1 MDSRF
6 RVDLIAATPN
16 PQQCVWAA
24 MHQDYSEGFVAADPG
39 SWPGETKAGGI
50 CVKRLLA
57 GERGHYGP
65 LEHAQIVLNVGWFP
79 HSVMQQARTHRVG
92 VSFDVQCLAG
102 DTEITFLQ
110 AGGSLRKIRI
120 AELHDLW
127 TNGERASR
135 HRQML
140 GRQGEAPGTYRRD
153 CRKRLQKMR
162 LRVLNEDT
170 NVFETSHLKEV
181 TCSGLQPVY
190 RLTMEDGRTLD
201 CTANHRLLTP
211 DGWLTMG
218 EALSLKVRRDGTVR
232 SFRHTA
238 QVLANGNMAV
248 GTGSY
253 RDRGWM
259 QNQIEAGTTPG
270 EMAEQAGCSIT
281 TIRDWAR
288 RHHIQLK
295 ERNRRFQPG
304 NKPWNHN
311 PSALHRQ
318 QEWLQQRL
326 EDGLH
331 ADEMA
336 ELAGC
341 SIEAIKKWVVH
352 FGLTLNRRPT
362 GFQKG
367 LRHWNKDR
375 GGYKLQLS
383 ESSREARRAQGQ
395 QITRRGSESH
405 FWKGG
410 TSSERELISA
420 WTRQVAPQVHQRFNH
435 TCQRCG
441 LRGSEHQLHAH
452 HLVPV
457 YADPSLGYEI
467 ENLVSLCQPCHA
479 FVHKHHQEAEFA
491 AAFQLLKPITTWP
504 AKPRPRGRR
513 LMAHPLTVVQ
523 VEFLGSQMTYDLE
536 VVDPWHNFVANG
548 LVVHNSMRY
557 TGDRI
562 SRAASGELDL
572 EEVFYLRPIGSYS
585 DRQGKKYAY
594 TTEQRAVDLELC
606 QAAAERYRQMVEDQG
621 MAEEHARGILP
632 FDYRQHFV
640 VSFSLRAFLHFL
652 DLRAKLDA
660 QQEIREL
667 CDLMWP
673 HLVGWAPQFAEWYE
687 KSRLHKARLAP

>member
-6 RVDLIAATPN
+6 RVALIAATPN

-39 SWPGETKAGGI
+39 SWPGETKAGEI

-135 HRQML
+135 HRQIL

-162 LRVLNEDT
+162 LRVLNEAT

-201 CTANHRLLTP
+201 CTTNHRLLTP
-211 DGWLTMG
+211 DGWQTMG
-218 EALSLKVRRDGTVR
+218 EALSLKACRDGTVR
-232 SFRHTA
+232 SFRRTA
-238 QVLANGNMAV
+238 QVLANGNVAV
-248 GTGSY
+248 GTGAY
-253 RDRGWM
+253 RDRGWL

-270 EMAEQAGCSIT
+270 EMAEQAGCSIET
-281 TIRDWAR
+281 
-288 RHHIQLK
+288 
-295 ERNRRFQPG
+295 
-304 NKPWNHN
+304 
-311 PSALHRQ
+311 
-318 QEWLQQRL
+318 
-326 EDGLH
+326 
-331 ADEMA
+331 
-336 ELAGC
+336 
-341 SIEAIKKWVVH
+341 IKKWVIH
-352 FGLTLNRRPT
+352 FGLTLNLRPT
-362 GFQKG
+362 GFQRG
-367 LRHWNKDR
+367 LRPWNKDR
-375 GGYKLQLS
+375 GGYELQLLA
-383 ESSREARRAQGQ
+383 SSCEARRAHSQ
-395 QITRRGSESH
+395 QINRRGAASH
-405 FWKGG
+405 FLKGG

-420 WTRQVAPQVHQRFNH
+420 WTRQVTPQVHQRFNH

-441 LRGSEHQLHAH
+441 LRGSEQQLHAH

-467 ENLVSLCQPCHA
+467 ENLVTLCQPCHA
-479 FVHKHHQEAEFA
+479 FVHKHHQEADFA
-491 AAFQLLKPITTWP
+491 AAFRLLKPITTLP

-523 VEFLGSQMTYDLE
+523 VQFLGPQMTYDLE

-562 SRAASGELDL
+562 SRAANGELDL

-594 TTEQRAVDLELC
+594 TAEQRAMDLELC

>member
-1 MDSRF
+1 MDPRF
-6 RVDLIAATPN
+6 RVALIAATPN
-16 PQQCVWAA
+16 PQQCVYAG
-24 MHQDYSEGFVAADPG
+24 MHQDYSEGFVVADRAD
-39 SWPGETKAGGI
+39 WPDESQAGAI

-102 DTEITFLQ
+102 DTEITFLH
-110 AGGSLRKIRI
+110 AGGGLRKFKI

-127 TNGERASR
+127 TNGELATR
-135 HRQML
+135 HRSIR

-153 CRKRLQKMR
+153 CRKRLQKMK

-170 NVFETSHLKEV
+170 KVFETSHLKEV

-190 RLTMEDGRTLD
+190 RLTMEDGRRLD

-211 DGWLTMG
+211 DGWQTMG
-218 EALSLKVRRDGTVR
+218 EALSLRVRKDGAV
-232 SFRHTA
+232 SGFRRTA
-238 QVLANGNMAV
+238 QVLANGNVAV
-248 GTGSY
+248 GSGAY
-253 RDRGWM
+253 RERSWL
-259 QNQIEAGTTPG
+259 QKQVEAGATPG
-270 EMAEQAGCSIT
+270 EMAERASCTIT
-281 TIRDWAR
+281 TIRNWAR
-288 RHHIQLK
+288 RHQIRLNQSD
-295 ERNRRFQPG
+295 RRFQSG

-311 PSALHRQ
+311 PTALYRQ
-318 QEWLQQRL
+318 QAWLQQRL

-331 ADEMA
+331 ADELA

-341 SIEAIKKWVVH
+341 SLEAIKKWVYH
-352 FGLTLNRRPT
+352 FGLTLNRRPP
-362 GFQKG
+362 GFQAG
-367 LRHWNKDR
+367 MQPWNKDR
-375 GGYKLQLS
+375 RGYSLQLS
-383 ESSREARRAQGQ
+383 ESSRDARRALGKR
-395 QITRRGSESH
+395 ITRRGSASNL
-405 FWKGG
+405 WKGG
-410 TSSERELISA
+410 TASKRVLIGA
-420 WTRQVAPQVHQRFNH
+420 WTRQIAPQVHRHFDH

-457 YADPSLGYEI
+457 YADPSQAYEI
-467 ENLVSLCQPCHA
+467 ENLVTLCQPCHTLI
-479 FVHKHHQEAEFA
+479 HKLHQEADFA
-491 AAFQLLKPITTWP
+491 ATYNPRQPLSSWSE
-504 AKPRPRGRR
+504 KPRPRGRR
-513 LMAHPLTVVQ
+513 LMAHPLTVVD
-523 VEFLGSQMTYDLE
+523 VKFLGSQMTYDIE
-536 VVDPWHNFVANG
+536 VEEPWHNFVANG

-562 SRAASGELDL
+562 CKAANDELDL
-572 EEVFYLRPIGSYS
+572 EEVFYLRPVGDYS

-594 TTEQRAVDLELC
+594 TADQRAIDLQLC
-606 QAAAERYRQMVEDQG
+606 RAAAERYRDLLAAG
-621 MAEEHARGILP
+621 FAEEHARGILP

-673 HLVGWAPQFAEWYE
+673 HLVAWAPQFAEWYA

>member
-1 MDSRF
+1 MDPRF
-6 RVDLIAATPN
+6 RVELIAATPN
-16 PQQCVWAA
+16 PQLCVYAG
-24 MHQDYSEGFVAADPG
+24 MHQDYSEGFVAADRAD
-39 SWPGETKAGGI
+39 WPDERKAGEV

-110 AGGSLRKIRI
+110 AGGSLRKIKI

-127 TNGERASR
+127 TNGERAIR
-135 HRQML
+135 HRQIG

-170 NVFETSHLKEV
+170 NVFETSHLTDV
-181 TCSGLQPVY
+181 ICSGLQPVY

-211 DGWLTMG
+211 DGWQTMG
-218 EALSLKVRRDGTVR
+218 DALSLRVHRDGSVR
-232 SFRHTA
+232 SFRRTA
-238 QVLANGNMAV
+238 QVLANGNVAV
-248 GTGSY
+248 GSGSY
-253 RDRGWM
+253 RDRHWL
-259 QNQIEAGTTPG
+259 QQQVDAGATPG
-270 EMAEQAGCSIT
+270 EMAERAGCSIT

-288 RHHIQLK
+288 RHQIRLA
-295 ERNRRFQPG
+295 ESNRRFQAG

-311 PSALHRQ
+311 PSALYRQ
-318 QEWLQQRL
+318 QQWLQQRL
-326 EDGLH
+326 EDGLN

-341 SIEAIKKWVVH
+341 SVEAIKKWVYH
-352 FGLTLNRRPT
+352 FGLTLNRRPF
-362 GFQKG
+362 GFQAG
-367 LRHWNKDR
+367 MRPWNKAR
-375 GGYKLQLS
+375 SGYSLQLS
-383 ESSREARRAQGQ
+383 EASREARRAHGRR
-395 QITRRGSESH
+395 ITRRGSASH

-410 TSSERELISA
+410 TSSERVLIGA
-420 WTRQVAPQVHQRFNH
+420 WTRQIAPQVHQRFDH

-441 LRGSEHQLHAH
+441 LRGSAQQLHAH

-467 ENLVSLCQPCHA
+467 ENLVTLCQPCHA
-479 FVHKHHQEAEFA
+479 FIHKHHQEAYFA
-491 AAFQLLKPITTWP
+491 AAFRLLKPSHTWP
-504 AKPRPRGRR
+504 EMPRPRGRR
-513 LMAHPLTVVQ
+513 LMAHPLTVAR

-536 VVDPWHNFVANG
+536 VANPWHNFVANG

-562 SRAASGELDL
+562 RRAANGELEL
-572 EEVFYLRPIGSYS
+572 EEVFYLRPVGPYS
-585 DRQGKKYAY
+585 DRQGKKYLY
-594 TTEQRAVDLELC
+594 DEGQRGIDLELC
-606 QAAAERYRQMVEDQG
+606 RVAAERYRDLLDAG
-621 MAEEHARGILP
+621 YAEEHARGILP

-640 VSFSLRAFLHFL
+640 VSFTLRAFLHFL

-673 HLVGWAPQFAEWYE
+673 HLQQWVPQFADWYE
-687 KSRLHKARLAP
+687 KSRLHRARLAP